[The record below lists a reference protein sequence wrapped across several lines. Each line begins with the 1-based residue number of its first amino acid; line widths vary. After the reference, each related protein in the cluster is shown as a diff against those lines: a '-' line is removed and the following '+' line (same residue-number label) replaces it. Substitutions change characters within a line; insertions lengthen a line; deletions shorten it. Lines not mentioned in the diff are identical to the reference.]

1 MAALGRFVQ
10 QGTTR
15 LRLGPHPDRAR
26 QDAELL
32 LLHLLGK
39 DKAWLMAHSE
49 EEISDGQATHYMK
62 MLERRYNGEPVQY
75 IVGETEFYGLPF
87 RVTPDVLIPR
97 PETEHLVEKVLVLSA
112 RFQSPRIVDV
122 GTGCGAIAIALAHRL
137 PNAAITAIDL
147 TAGTLTIAR
156 QNAALNG
163 VSHRISFLEGDLL
176 GPVAGQHFDIVVSNP
191 PYVPLADRNSLAV
204 EVRDH
209 EPSLALFAGDDGL
222 DVYRRLIPSALPALV
237 PDGVVALEIGYG
249 QSPAIASLLAESGF
263 DQIEFAHDLQD
274 IPRVTLARRP
284 ASLV

>member
-1 MAALGRFVQ
+1 MAAGAFGRR
-10 QGTTR
+10 T
-15 LRLGPHPDRAR
+15 
-26 QDAELL
+26 
-32 LLHLLGK
+32 
-39 DKAWLMAHSE
+39 
-49 EEISDGQATHYMK
+49 SDGSPHYGC
-62 MLERRYNGEPVQY
+62 LNADHGEPIQY
-75 IVGETEFYGLPF
+75 ITGEAEFYGLAF

-112 RFQSPRIVDV
+112 RFQSSRIVDV
-122 GTGCGAIAIALAHRL
+122 GTGSGAIAIALAHHL

-222 DVYRRLIPSALPALV
+222 DIYRRLIPSALLGSV
-237 PDGVVALEIGYG
+237 PKTVLWHSKLDTGSRRLSHHCWRNPVLIKLSSHTICNVLQIVCELNLIKT
-249 QSPAIASLLAESGF
+249 GF
-263 DQIEFAHDLQD
+263 RQQ
-274 IPRVTLARRP
+274 
-284 ASLV
+284 